1 MAGSSDHGS
10 LMEDWMPPPTPSPR
24 TLMSSFLNE
33 DFVSGSFA
41 NIFNEHESNKPQDQF
56 ERSREL
62 VDLSKEVPSQSARA
76 AFQKDVS
83 LEPSLLNP
91 TQRSNSHGG
100 LAERRAARAGFSVPK
115 IDTSRSGSSTVIRS
129 PVAIPPGLSPTTLL
143 ESPVFLYNAMAQPSP
158 TTGKLPFLM
167 ASNAKSTIPPAT
179 KMDEDCTFGN
189 DTFSF
194 QPYVG
199 SRLANLSAAE
209 KGLNACHQNQSLS
222 NIHQQ
227 ESSLQSSFTAV
238 KDTTDEKSV
247 KTKTSDSMF
256 GDKHSSSDEQEDDET
271 SQNGEYS
278 SAVMGTPAEDGYS
291 WRKYGH
297 KQVKSSENPRSYYK
311 CTQQNCTVRKKVE
324 HAQDGQISQIIYK
337 GTHNHPMPPP
347 NHRSGVPLSH
357 TNDPEVN
364 VLENRG
370 SQTGLNSASLWNNA
384 KNGCLQDVQSE
395 AIKARSAS
403 CLPVPTNC
411 DTSIM
416 ESQDAVDVSST
427 LSDEEDDR
435 ATHGTASIE
444 CNGDGD
450 ETDSKRRKLD
460 ALTAATAAIATTS
473 NIDMGAA
480 ASRGVREPRVV
491 VQTTSEVDILD
502 DGYRWRKYGQK
513 VVKGNPNPRSYYKC
527 THQGCSVRKHVE
539 RASHDL
545 KSVITTYEG
554 KHNHEVPAA
563 RNSGHG
569 SSGSGNASSAPQA
582 NSSQR
587 RPEPVQASFGQFGGA
602 APFSSFILPPRNQF
616 GPAASNFLFG
626 MVPPGMAI
634 PMPPL
639 GPLSPTKMVGHPS
652 TMQGFQGLMMP
663 EGEMKT
669 EPVSQSGFPAVN
681 QSSSPFQQMM
691 NRPPFGPQ
699 M

>member
-1 MAGSSDHGS
+1 MAGTSDHGS
-10 LMEDWMPPPTPSPR
+10 LMEDWMPPTTPSPR

-33 DFVSGSFA
+33 DFGSGPFI
-41 NIFNEHESNKPQDQF
+41 NLFCENESNKPQDQF

-62 VDLSKEVPSQSARA
+62 LGLSKEVHDQYARSV
-76 AFQKDVS
+76 FQKGIS
-83 LEPSLLNP
+83 LEPNLFNP

-100 LAERRAARAGFSVPK
+100 FAERVAVRAGFSVPK
-115 IDTSRSGSSTVIRS
+115 IDTSRAGSSTAIRS
-129 PVAIPPGLSPTTLL
+129 PVAIPPGVSPTTLL

-158 TTGKLPFLM
+158 TTGKLPFIM
-167 ASNAKSTIPPAT
+167 ASNATSRIPPAA
-179 KMDEDCTFGN
+179 KMNGDCTFGN

-194 QPYVG
+194 QPHLG
-199 SRLANLSAAE
+199 SGLPSFSTAE
-209 KGLNACHQNQSLS
+209 KNHNVCHQNQSLS
-222 NIHQQ
+222 DIHHQ
-227 ESSLQSSFTAV
+227 ESSLQSSFTAI
-238 KDTTDEKSV
+238 KDTTDDKTV
-247 KTKTSDSMF
+247 KTNASDSMF
-256 GDKHSSSDEQEDDET
+256 GDNHSSSDEQEDDET
-271 SQNGEYS
+271 NQNGEYS
-278 SAVMGTPAEDGYS
+278 STTVSSPAEDGYA
-291 WRKYGH
+291 WRKYGQ
-297 KQVKSSENPRSYYK
+297 KQVKNCEHPRSYYK
-311 CTQQNCTVRKKVE
+311 CTHPNRNVKKKVE
-324 HAQDGQISQIIYK
+324 RAQDDQITEIIYK

-357 TNDPEVN
+357 TNGPEVN
-364 VLENRG
+364 DIENRG
-370 SQTGLNSASLWNNA
+370 SQAGSLLWENA
-384 KNGCLQDVQSE
+384 KNDCHQDVKSE
-395 AIKARSAS
+395 GIETRTAA
-403 CLPVPTNC
+403 CLPISTNC

-427 LSDEEDDR
+427 LSNEEDR
-435 ATHGTASIE
+435 ATHDTVSID
-444 CNGDGD
+444 CDGDGD

-460 ALTAATAAIATTS
+460 ALTAASATITAPS

-480 ASRGVREPRVV
+480 ALRAIREPRVV

-569 SSGSGNASSAPQA
+569 SSSSGSAPSAPQA

-587 RPEPVQASFGQFGGA
+587 RQEPAQSNFGKFGGVV
-602 APFSSFILPPRNQF
+602 PFSSFILPPRSQF
-616 GPAASNFLFG
+616 GPAASNFRFG

-639 GPLSPTKMVGHPS
+639 GPLAQTKMFGHPS
-652 TMQGFQGLMMP
+652 TMQGYLGLMMP
-663 EGEMKT
+663 EGELKA
-669 EPVSQSGFPAVN
+669 EPVLQSGFPAVI
-681 QSSSPFQQMM
+681 QASSFQQMM
-691 NRPPFGPQ
+691 SRPPFGPQ

>member
-1 MAGSSDHGS
+1 MAGTSDHGS

-24 TLMSSFLNE
+24 TIMSSFLND
-33 DFVSGSFA
+33 DFVSGSFG
-41 NIFNEHESNKPQDQF
+41 NFFSEHESNKPQDQF
-56 ERSREL
+56 ERGREL
-62 VDLSKEVPSQSARA
+62 VGLSKEVSSQSARPT
-76 AFQKDVS
+76 FQKDAS

-115 IDTSRSGSSTVIRS
+115 IDTSRAGSSTVVRS

-167 ASNAKSTIPPAT
+167 GTNAKSTIPPTT
-179 KMDEDCTFGN
+179 KMDEDCAFGN

-194 QPYVG
+194 QPHVG
-199 SRLANLSAAE
+199 SRLPNFAAAE
-209 KGLNACHQNQSLS
+209 K
-222 NIHQQ
+222 

-238 KDTTDEKSV
+238 KDTSDEKIV
-247 KTKTSDSMF
+247 KTKISDSKF
-256 GDKHSSSDEQEDDET
+256 GDNHSFSDEQEDDET
-271 SQNGEYS
+271 NQNGEFS
-278 SAVMGTPAEDGYS
+278 SAAMCSPAEDGYS
-291 WRKYGH
+291 WRKYGQ
-297 KQVKSSENPRSYYK
+297 KQVKNNENPRSYYK
-311 CTQQNCTVRKKVE
+311 CTQTACTVRKKVE
-324 HAQDGQISQIIYK
+324 YAQDGQITQIIYK
-337 GTHNHPMPPP
+337 GAHNHPMPPP

-357 TNDPEVN
+357 TNDLEVN
-364 VLENRG
+364 VLDNRG
-370 SQTGLNSASLWNNA
+370 PQAGLNSASLWNNS
-384 KNGCLQDVQSE
+384 KNDSLQDVQSE
-395 AIKARSAS
+395 VIETTTAACRPQSS
-403 CLPVPTNC
+403 NC

-427 LSDEEDDR
+427 LSNEDDR

-444 CNGDGD
+444 CSGDGD

-460 ALTAATAAIATTS
+460 ALTAATAAITTTS
-473 NIDMGAA
+473 NIDMGVA

-569 SSGSGNASSAPQA
+569 SSGSGSAPSAPQV

-587 RPEPVQASFGQFGGA
+587 RQEPAQASFGQFGGT
-602 APFSSFILPPRNQF
+602 APFSSFVLPPRNQF
-616 GPAASNFLFG
+616 GPAASNFAFG

-639 GPLSPTKMVGHPS
+639 GPLAPTKMVGHPS

-669 EPVSQSGFPAVN
+669 EPMLRPSFPAVN
-681 QSSSPFQQMM
+681 QSSSSFQQMM

>member
-1 MAGSSDHGS
+1 MASSSDHGS

-33 DFVSGSFA
+33 DFVSGSFS
-41 NIFNEHESNKPQDQF
+41 NIFSDHESNKPQDQF

-62 VDLSKEVPSQSARA
+62 VDLSKEVPSQSARP
-76 AFQKDVS
+76 AFQRDASLDHSLVS
-83 LEPSLLNP
+83 P

-115 IDTSRSGSSTVIRS
+115 IDTSRGGSSTVIRS

-158 TTGKLPFLM
+158 TTGTLPFLM
-167 ASNAKSTIPPAT
+167 ASNAKSTIPSAT

-194 QPYVG
+194 QPHVG
-199 SRLANLSAAE
+199 LRRPNFSAAE
-209 KGLNACHQNQSLS
+209 KGPNACHQNQSLS
-222 NIHQQ
+222 NIHQR

-238 KDTTDEKSV
+238 KDITDEKNI

-256 GDKHSSSDEQEDDET
+256 GDNHSSDEQDDET
-271 SQNGEYS
+271 NQNGENS
-278 SAVMGTPAEDGYS
+278 
-291 WRKYGH
+291 
-297 KQVKSSENPRSYYK
+297 
-311 CTQQNCTVRKKVE
+311 
-324 HAQDGQISQIIYK
+324 
-337 GTHNHPMPPP
+337 MPPP

-370 SQTGLNSASLWNNA
+370 SQTCHNSASLWDNA
-384 KNGCLQDVQSE
+384 KNDCLQDVQSE
-395 AIKARSAS
+395 VIETRTAA
-403 CLPVPTNC
+403 CLPVSTNC

-427 LSDEEDDR
+427 LSNEEDDR

-460 ALTAATAAIATTS
+460 ALTAATAAITTTS

-569 SSGSGNASSAPQA
+569 SSGSGNAPSAPQS
-582 NSSQR
+582 NGSQR
-587 RPEPVQASFGQFGGA
+587 RQEQGQASFSQFGGA
-602 APFSSFILPPRNQF
+602 APFSSLVLPPRNQF
-616 GPAASNFLFG
+616 GPSASNFPFG

-634 PMPPL
+634 PMPSL
-639 GPLSPTKMVGHPS
+639 GSLAPAKMAGHPS
-652 TMQGFQGLMMP
+652 TMQGYQGLMIP

-669 EPVSQSGFPAVN
+669 EPMSQLGFPAVN
-681 QSSSPFQQMM
+681 QSSSSFQQMM
-691 NRPPFGPQ
+691 NRPPSFGPQ

>member
-1 MAGSSDHGS
+1 MAGSRDHGS
-10 LMEDWMPPPTPSPR
+10 LMEDWMPPTTPSPR

-33 DFVSGSFA
+33 DFGSGPFG
-41 NIFNEHESNKPQDQF
+41 NLFGENERNRPQDQF
-56 ERSREL
+56 ERSKEL
-62 VDLSKEVPSQSARA
+62 VGLSKEVPAQFARPP
-76 AFQKDVS
+76 FQKDVS
-83 LEPSLLNP
+83 LEPNLFHP

-100 LAERRAARAGFSVPK
+100 LAERMAARVGFSVPK
-115 IDTSRSGSSTVIRS
+115 IDTSRAGSSTVIRS

-167 ASNAKSTIPPAT
+167 ASNATSTKPPAA
-179 KMDEDCTFGN
+179 KMNEDCTFGN

-194 QPYVG
+194 QPHSG
-199 SRLANLSAAE
+199 LQSFLTAE
-209 KGLNACHQNQSLS
+209 KDHNACHQSQSLS

-238 KDTTDEKSV
+238 KDTTDERTV
-247 KTKTSDSMF
+247 KTNTSDSMF
-256 GDKHSSSDEQEDDET
+256 GDNHSSSDEQEDDET
-271 SQNGEYS
+271 NQNGEYS
-278 SAVMGTPAEDGYS
+278 SATVSSPAEDGYT
-291 WRKYGH
+291 WRKHGQ
-297 KQVKSSENPRSYYK
+297 KQVKNSEHPRSYYK
-311 CTQQNCTVRKKVE
+311 CTHPNCNVKKKVE
-324 HAQDGQISQIIYK
+324 RSQDGQITGIIYK
-337 GTHNHPMPPP
+337 GTHNHSMPPS
-347 NHRSGVPLSH
+347 NHQSGVPFSH
-357 TNDPEVN
+357 TNAPEVN

-370 SQTGLNSASLWNNA
+370 LQAGLNSASLWENA
-384 KNGCLQDVQSE
+384 KKDCNRDVQSE
-395 AIKARSAS
+395 GIETRTAA
-403 CLPVPTNC
+403 CLPISTNC
-411 DTSIM
+411 DASIM
-416 ESQDAVDVSST
+416 ESQDAVDVST
-427 LSDEEDDR
+427 LSNEEDDR
-435 ATHGTASIE
+435 ATHGTVSID
-444 CNGDGD
+444 CDGDGD

-460 ALTAATAAIATTS
+460 ALTAASATITATS

-480 ASRGVREPRVV
+480 ASRGIREPRVV

-569 SSGSGNASSAPQA
+569 SSGSGSAPSAPQA

-587 RPEPVQASFGQFGGA
+587 RQEPLQSSFGQFGGA
-602 APFSSFILPPRNQF
+602 APLSSFVFPPRSQF
-616 GPAASNFLFG
+616 GLAASNFHFG

-639 GPLSPTKMVGHPS
+639 GPLAQTKMVGHPS
-652 TMQGFQGLMMP
+652 TMQGYPGFMMP
-663 EGEMKT
+663 EGELKA
-669 EPVSQSGFPAVN
+669 EPVSQSSFPAVN
-681 QSSSPFQQMM
+681 QASSFQQIIS
-691 NRPPFGPQ
+691 RPPFGPQ